1 MDSKLSGY
9 SQQLLKRAAH
19 DGKVSSADAELAF
32 RFLMYLI
39 VYKERKEGLER
50 LICRI
55 YKKIVD

>member
-1 MDSKLSGY
+1 MMERPVLQMQSWL
-9 SQQLLKRAAH
+9 
-19 DGKVSSADAELAF
+19 F
-32 RFLMYLI
+32 RLLMYLI